1 MDLSSHVSHKESFSL
16 NASSSKPLTN
26 LFFDNAEV
34 CRSDCDSQLLLT
46 IVFTESVKLSAVAFL
61 PVEGESP
68 NVFKLWINKKELSFE
83 DVPSTKVNFEL
94 TEGDLLKM
102 HTGDAMQ
109 LPSVKFPACNSV
121 TVFLDAEGKDTVVSF
136 FPSVH
141 IMGRAFFYD
150 FAAAGVLSVR
160 LFFNTPIRP
169 HHHTSP
175 RRPSQ
180 GWCSLGT
187 PRKPW
192 TSLK

>member
-1 MDLSSHVSHKESFSL
+1 MDLSSHVSHKECFSL

-61 PVEGESP
+61 PVEGEAP

-121 TVFLDAEGKDTVVSF
+121 TVFLDAVGKDTVVSF
-136 FPSVH
+136 PPSIH
-141 IMGRAFFYD
+141 TMGRAFFNY
-150 FAAAGVLSVR
+150 FAIGVLSVR
-160 LFFNTPIRP
+160 LFF
-169 HHHTSP
+169 
-175 RRPSQ
+175 
-180 GWCSLGT
+180 
-187 PRKPW
+187 
-192 TSLK
+192 